1 VGIERGEGK
10 MLPRV
15 VLHNS
20 VSVDGRVD
28 GFIPDIGLHYEMASH
43 WKADVHLAGS
53 NTILSQGG
61 EVSAED
67 EETFQPAERD
77 PDDPRSLL
85 AIPDSRG
92 RVRIWHTLRRSGYWR
107 DVMALCSKTTPRTY
121 LDYLKER
128 RIDYIIAGDDH
139 VDMRSALEELSARYG
154 AKTVLL
160 DSGGTLNGIL
170 LRAGLVDEV
179 SVLIHPCLVGGT
191 TPGSIFRAP
200 DPTAPGGEVK
210 LRLTHVEKV
219 KEDLVWLR
227 YEVVR

>member
-1 VGIERGEGK
+1 MRGG

-15 VLHNS
+15 ILHNS

-28 GFIPDIGLHYEMASH
+28 GFVPDIGLHYEMASL
-43 WKADVHLAGS
+43 WKADIHLAGS

-61 EVSAED
+61 EISTED
-67 EETFQPAERD
+67 EETFQPGERD

-85 AIPDSRG
+85 VIPDSRG

-107 DVMALCSKTTPRTY
+107 DVMALCSRATPKTY

-128 RIDYIIAGDDH
+128 HIDHIIAGDDH

-179 SVLIHPCLVGGT
+179 SLLIHPCLVGGT
-191 TPGSIFRAP
+191 TPGSFFRAP
-200 DPTAPGGEVK
+200 GMTVPEGEVK
-210 LRLTHVEKV
+210 LKLARVEKV
-219 KEDLVWLR
+219 KEDIVWLR